1 MDFFGS
7 IEFNKLIWIVIAL
20 LEVVV
25 RLTPS
30 QKDNSILN
38 KIIWVVEKIL
48 PNKSSDKN
56 DSEKFKLF
64 KKKKK

>member
-1 MDFFGS
+1 MYFFGS

-38 KIIWVVEKIL
+38 KVIWVVEKIL

>member
-7 IEFNKLIWIVIAL
+7 IEFNKLIWVVIAL

-48 PNKSSDKN
+48 PNKSSDKA

>member
-38 KIIWVVEKIL
+38 KVIWVVEKIL